1 MRKSLGEGN
10 PVLEE
15 ENKLYFSLR
24 YSQDA
29 HLEHLGG
36 SGDMSLRLKGE
47 VRAREKKPRVVDN

>member
-1 MRKSLGEGN
+1 M
-10 PVLEE
+10 EE
-15 ENKLYFSLR
+15 ETKLNFALR
-24 YSQDA
+24 YSQDT